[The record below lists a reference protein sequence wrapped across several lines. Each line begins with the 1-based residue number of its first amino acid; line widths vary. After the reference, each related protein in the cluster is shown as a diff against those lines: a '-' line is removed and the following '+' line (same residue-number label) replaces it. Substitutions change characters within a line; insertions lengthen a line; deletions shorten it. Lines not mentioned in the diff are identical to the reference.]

1 MTPKKYIFFPL
12 SWLLAHVSRSVEI
25 AKVLRERGHEV
36 VFAGENADHPRS
48 KLALARDA
56 GFRIAYAR
64 EPDHPYAWD
73 RFVRYGWLV
82 TAWDLAWHQ
91 QWAPLDAILDSQ
103 VQLILRERPSMVIGD
118 GTISVST
125 AAHITGVPA
134 AGIMNRYGSRFEA
147 RGSIFRPMMHTWD
160 RLRLAP
166 IRRRVYRKYGVAPVN
181 AMELLH
187 QIPLLSPDLEE
198 LDRPAPDWP
207 HWYSVGPIL
216 AEPQVPL
223 PAWYDELGDG
233 TPNIYITMGSTGLLD
248 PVLRRSYAALAQMPY
263 RFVVTTGGQ
272 VTPETEAAAPGN
284 FRFARL
290 APGSKLMQRCEALV
304 FHGGNGT
311 MYQALAEGLPM
322 IALPSHLEQEIC
334 ADTAVSKGFGLKLSP
349 RRLKGE
355 DLRHA
360 LERIVSEPGYR
371 AAAARYRAAVNAT
384 NGPANAADILEAA
397 GEEGRPAGSER
408 GHR

>member
-1 MTPKKYIFFPL
+1 VKQQKFIFFPL

-36 VFAGENADHPRS
+36 VFAGENPDHPRS
-48 KLALARDA
+48 KLGIARDA

-73 RFVRYGWLV
+73 RFVRYGWLISG
-82 TAWDLAWHQ
+82 WDLLWHQ

-103 VQLILRERPSMVIGD
+103 VQLIQQEQPSMVIGD

-125 AAHITGVPA
+125 AGHIAGIPA
-134 AGIMNRYGSRFEA
+134 AGIMNRYGSQFEA
-147 RGSIFRPMMHTWD
+147 RGSIFRPMIHAWD

-166 IRRRVYRKYGVAPVN
+166 IRKRVYKKYGVAPVN
-181 AMELLH
+181 ALELLRS
-187 QIPLLSPDLEE
+187 IPLLSPDLEE
-198 LDRPAPDWP
+198 LDHPAPDWP
-207 HWYSVGPIL
+207 NWHSVGPIL

-223 PAWYDELGDG
+223 PDWYDELGDG

-248 PVLRRSYAALAQMPY
+248 PVLRRSYAALGQMPY
-263 RFVVTTGGQ
+263 RFVLTTGGQ
-272 VTPETEAAAPGN
+272 VTPETQAAAPAN

-290 APGSKLMQRCEALV
+290 APGSKLMERCEALV

-311 MYQALAEGLPM
+311 MYQALAAGLPT

-334 ADTAVSKGFGLKLSP
+334 ADTAVAKGFGLKLSP
-349 RRLKGE
+349 RRVNGAR
-355 DLRHA
+355 LREMI
-360 LERIVSEPGYR
+360 ERILVEPGFR
-371 AAAARYRAAVNAT
+371 AAAQRYRAAVNAS
-384 NGPANAADILEAA
+384 NGPAKAADILEAA
-397 GEEGRPAGSER
+397 AKDGKPAG
-408 GHR
+408 GDL